1 MDALLASAGPLISNN
16 KKNYKGKTSSSSSSN
31 YIKKQG
37 PTSHQTIT
45 RKDGTKIDP
54 SLDSIL
60 GNTRIPS
67 SFHQSNLATG
77 SGSGSG
83 SGSKPLISD
92 LDLSKIK
99 DKKLR
104 SKLTRQDL
112 NNKQLILERNQVND
126 WINKSISGSKGEIEV
141 EEELG
146 EKTWRIKQ
154 NEIQNFIGTSNK
166 SKKFDLKFEGMGSY
180 KIDYTKNGR
189 HLAIA
194 SSSGHVATFDWQAG
208 KLHSEIQLKESV
220 RDIKFLHSE
229 DFYAVA
235 QKRYVFIYDQNGV
248 ELHKLKQ
255 HIDPT
260 HMEFLPYHYL
270 LTTVGHAGYLKYH
283 DTSTGVMLTQIPTHL
298 GSPHS
303 MAQNPHSA
311 IIHLGH
317 ANGTMSLWSPNMT
330 TPHVKL
336 LAHRGPVNGIAVDP
350 SEGSAGRYV
359 ATSGMDG
366 MVKIWDGRM
375 WGKEVRQWHVRNQIT
390 NLAYSG
396 MGMLSVGGKS
406 GVTIYK
412 DLQEGN
418 LNNTPTPY
426 LTLPL
431 PSLTCSSIKFCPF
444 EDLLCIGH
452 EKGISSLLIPGSGEP
467 NFDSNEADLYET
479 YSRKRE
485 RDVRGLL
492 DKIKPELITLDTD
505 FLGKINE
512 SRGGETFE
520 ERNKRSFRQLGRLER
535 LRINGKADENEIN
548 QLESE
553 NENENENE
561 LKQNTKEEK
570 IKRKMKGKGGSTSR
584 YLRKKQKKNIIDNSL
599 LTMKAKVSAQR
610 KAEETKR
617 KIASGEI
624 IKETGALAR
633 FG

>member
-1 MDALLASAGPLISNN
+1 MDALIASAGPLPP
-16 KKNYKGKTSSSSSSN
+16 KKNYKGKSTSN
-31 YIKKQG
+31 YIKKSG
-37 PTSHQTIT
+37 PTSHQTIP
-45 RKDGTKIDP
+45 RADGSKIDP
-54 SLDSIL
+54 SLQSIL
-60 GNTRIPS
+60 GSTRVPT
-67 SFHQSNLATG
+67 SFHQSNLA
-77 SGSGSG
+77 SGSGSAG
-83 SGSKPLISD
+83 AIKSDVDISRV
-92 LDLSKIK
+92 K

-112 NNKQLILERNQVND
+112 TNKQAQVERNEVNE
-126 WINKSISGSKGEIEV
+126 WLHKAVSGSKGGIEV
-141 EEELG
+141 EEEEG
-146 EKTWRIKQ
+146 ERTWRVKQ
-154 NEIQNFIGTSNK
+154 KEIEESVGQASRK
-166 SKKFDLKFEGMGSY
+166 KKFDLKFEGMGSY
-180 KIDYTKNGR
+180 KVDYTRNGR

-260 HMEFLPYHYL
+260 YMEFLPYHYL

-317 ANGTMSLWSPNMT
+317 ANGTMTLWSPNMT

-366 MVKIWDGRM
+366 MVKLWDGRM
-375 WGKEVRQWHVRNQIT
+375 WGKELRSWHVRNQIT

-406 GVTIYK
+406 GVTIYR
-412 DLQEGN
+412 DLQDGN
-418 LNNTPTPY
+418 TSHTPTPY

-431 PSLTCSSIKFCPF
+431 PSLTSSSVKFCPF
-444 EDLLCIGH
+444 EDLLCVGH
-452 EKGISSLLIPGSGEP
+452 EKGISSLLVPGSGEP
-467 NFDSNEADLYET
+467 NFDSNEADLFET

-492 DKIKPELITLDTD
+492 DKIRPELITLDTD

-520 ERNKRSFRQLGRLER
+520 ERNSRSYRQLGRLER
-535 LRINGKADENEIN
+535 LRANGQADEPV
-548 QLESE
+548 QSLESE
-553 NENENENE
+553 GEEDDQGEEGRKNGS
-561 LKQNTKEEK
+561 KEEK
-570 IKRKMKGKGGSTSR
+570 VKRKMKGKGGSTSR
-584 YLRKKQKKNIIDNSL
+584 YLRKKQKKNIVDNSL
-599 LTMKAKVSAQR
+599 LAMRAKVAAQR
-610 KAEETKR
+610 KADDTKR

-624 IKETGALAR
+624 VKETGALAR